1 MLVTKWV
8 TNCVE
13 KGITVGGDIS
23 FPPRISLEAY
33 PKGRVIFIAEN
44 HSTIIALYCFICSFN
59 EAYARINV
67 NHYRTEVKVLVE
79 E

>member
-1 MLVTKWV
+1 MLITKWV

-13 KGITVGGDIS
+13 KGITARGDIS
-23 FPPRISLEAY
+23 SQPRISLEAY

-44 HSTIIALYCFICSFN
+44 HSTIIALYCFICCFN

-67 NHYRTEVKVLVE
+67 NHYRTEMKVLFE